1 MAGTDHRLFAA
12 IVAGGSLSAA
22 GRALGISAPMVSKRL
37 ARLEDRLGS
46 QLVRRTTR
54 RLELTDAGLRFHAD
68 IVAILAAVDE
78 AEARVG
84 GRMRQPAGT
93 LRLSAPTSFGRM
105 HVAPLVARFIAAHP
119 RVSVTL
125 DLSDGFV
132 DLIGERIDL
141 AVRIAAGTGEGLVAE
156 RLTDSRRVLCA
167 APAYLA
173 AHGTPA
179 AIAALTDHRL
189 LAAHGQLP
197 WRLVARGGRSVTVTA
212 QSAVATNSSEVV
224 RELALAGAGLAL
236 RSLWDVAPLLASGA
250 LVRVLPDHEGSAD
263 VGIFAVRPRGDQ
275 VPAAV
280 TAFTDLLR
288 AAFSPVPPW
297 ARPSS

>member
-22 GRALGISAPMVSKRL
+22 GRALGMSAPMVSKRL

-68 IVAILAAVDE
+68 VVAILAAVDE

-141 AVRIAAGTGEGLVAE
+141 AVRIAAGAGEGLVAE

-179 AIAALTDHRL
+179 AIAALADHRL

-197 WRLVARGGRSVTVTA
+197 WRLVAPGGRAVTVTGR
-212 QSAVATNSSEVV
+212 SIVATNSSEVV

-236 RSLWDVAPLLASGA
+236 RSLWDVAPSLASGA

-263 VGIFAVRPRGDQ
+263 VGIFAVRPRGDR

-297 ARPSS
+297 ARPSP